1 MRSISGVR
9 GIVGQA
15 FSPVLVGRYI
25 NAYVQEVGRGRILVG
40 RDTRDSGEMVEAA
53 VVAALTASGCDAV
66 LLGVATT
73 PTVEMAVQ
81 ADDSAVGGL
90 ILTASHNPAQ
100 WNALKMLDQSGLFLG
115 PDAVK
120 RVFERVD
127 TNTEVW
133 VDHSELGSTT
143 RHPGGDELH
152 IEKTLALP
160 YLDVPALKARRFK
173 VVVDCVNGAAYA
185 SGPAICRAMG
195 CDVIELFVTPDGK
208 FPRGAE
214 PVPEALAL
222 LGEAVR
228 KHGADVGLAFDPDG
242 DRLALVDENG
252 TPLGEE
258 ATLALAVDLVLSQKA
273 GPVVVNL
280 STSRMNED
288 LAAKHGV
295 PFARTPVGEIHVSTH
310 MLAHGG
316 LIGGEGNGGVIL
328 PELHPGRDGLLAV
341 AFTLEAMRSSGQKLS
356 EMAAAL
362 PQYVMIKR
370 KFALTAKPLHDA
382 IAALKAANPGVECD
396 ERDGFRLAWPDA
408 WVHLRAS
415 NTEPVVRVIAE
426 APTTDRAES
435 LCAMVEEL
443 L

>member
-1 MRSISGVR
+1 MRSISGIR

-15 FSPVLVGRYI
+15 LSPVLLARYV
-25 NAYVQEVGRGRILVG
+25 NAYVQEVGHGRILVG
-40 RDTRDSGEMVEAA
+40 RDTRDSGEMVQAA
-53 VVAALTASGCDAV
+53 VVSALIASGCDAV
-66 LLGVATT
+66 LLGISTT

-81 ADDSAVGGL
+81 ADSQAVGGI

-100 WNALKMLDQSGLFLG
+100 WNALKLLDKDGLFLG
-115 PDAVK
+115 PDAVQ
-120 RVFERVD
+120 RVFARVD
-127 TNTEVW
+127 ANEESW
-133 VDHSELGSTT
+133 VEHHELGRTLP
-143 RHPGGDELH
+143 HPGGDDLH

-173 VVVDCVNGAAYA
+173 VVVDAVNGAAYA
-185 SGPAICRAMG
+185 SGPAICRRLG
-195 CDVIELFVTPDGK
+195 CEVVELFVTPDGQ

-214 PVPEALAL
+214 PVPESLAP
-222 LGEAVR
+222 LGETVR
-228 KHGADVGLAFDPDG
+228 SHGADVGLAFDPDG
-242 DRLALVDENG
+242 DRLALVDETG

-258 ATLALAVDLVLSQKA
+258 KTLALAVDLVLSQKK
-273 GPVVVNL
+273 GPVMVNL

-295 PFARTPVGEIHVSTH
+295 PFERTPVGEIHVSTR
-310 MLAHGG
+310 MLAVGG

-341 AFTLEAMRSSGQKLS
+341 AFVLEAMRRSGQKLS
-356 EMAAAL
+356 ELSAAL
-362 PQYVMIKR
+362 PEYAMIKR
-370 KFALTAKPLHDA
+370 KFALTAKPLQEA

-426 APTTDRAES
+426 APTAERAEA
-435 LCAMVEEL
+435 LCAQVEAL